1 MVILNFEVYFYYNVC
16 NEKFIGCKIYRFNI
30 YMVIIVFRF
39 VCIKCGVVYES
50 K

>member
-1 MVILNFEVYFYYNVC
+1 MFVMKNLLDVRY
-16 NEKFIGCKIYRFNI
+16 NI

-39 VCIKCGVVYES
+39 VCIKYGVVYES